1 MVAIKRVNGSTMIEV
16 LVAFVIVITVF
27 GTAMAVIQKTMKNHA
42 GFAVMKSMSIAD
54 EMNYLINVD
63 NVSQYSEFR
72 SSNLLV
78 NISAEPYS
86 ESNKL
91 FILSVSVSYS
101 NGMLVK
107 KYKYLKKTD

>member
-1 MVAIKRVNGSTMIEV
+1 MKRITGSTMIEV

-27 GTAMAVIQKTMKNHA
+27 GTAMAVIQKTMKNHS

-54 EMNYLINVD
+54 EMNHLINVE
-63 NVSQYSEFR
+63 NAGKFNEFK

-78 NISAEPYS
+78 SISAEPYS
-86 ESNKL
+86 GSNRL
-91 FILSVSVSYS
+91 FVLNVTVSYP

-107 KYKYLKKTD
+107 KFKYLKKTD